1 MPVGLWSESG
11 SNEDWE
17 GWDQPRVVSRDVSP
31 EAFMEELCTAAGGY
45 GRFFRTLML
54 HYLGWW
60 VALVA
65 VPAVFLDHHRCE
77 VRLPYFAWVL
87 YTATLFAML
96 TMAVLLELS
105 MVQRLGL
112 LKAGELID
120 VCSERRWRLP
130 LLSTVLWK
138 LDAYTDVAFIFIA
151 KDCGSSLWWASLA
164 TFFFGVVF
172 GQLLFN
178 MCFACTDCD
187 HELPSSFGFMLLD
200 FKLVNAAVRHVLPFD
215 PDASHLPVARPVT
228 LRTTSNLIGMEKV
241 VGDIAQVSIQV
252 VFLHN
257 TKMPHGFVVF
267 SVLVGILHGALSLGL
282 VLRECVQDEWAL
294 QAPSLQSGTALLPG
308 THVASSNCSV
318 LSSRIGAADHE
329 QLNDRTRTLGSES
342 GGVGDADHDWPS
354 DRTHAPGSEPVGVGG
369 RKIPDLL

>member
-1 MPVGLWSESG
+1 LHCRWWIWKVFPNAHATLSWLVGRTRSCPCS
-11 SNEDWE
+11 
-17 GWDQPRVVSRDVSP
+17 VSRPSSMRS
-31 EAFMEELCTAAGGY
+31 E
-45 GRFFRTLML
+45 
-54 HYLGWW
+54 
-60 VALVA
+60 VA
-65 VPAVFLDHHRCE
+65 VLCMGAVHCNVVRYAYHGGASGVFYGSAPWSPQGWRTYRCMLRKKVAPSSFE
-77 VRLPYFAWVL
+77 HSSVEAGCLHGCRLHLHP
-87 YTATLFAML
+87 
-96 TMAVLLELS
+96 
-105 MVQRLGL
+105 
-112 LKAGELID
+112 
-120 VCSERRWRLP
+120 
-130 LLSTVLWK
+130 
-138 LDAYTDVAFIFIA
+138 

-354 DRTHAPGSEPVGVGG
+354 DRTHVPGSEPVGVGG